1 VAAVLVEATKFY
13 YVYGWVS
20 TNEEYGVQQI
30 VDMELQ
36 EGERI
41 LGARLIPGVQLPGR
55 GSQQFALLV
64 LCTGR
69 RLLMHALGGTGA

>member
-1 VAAVLVEATKFY
+1 
-13 YVYGWVS
+13 
-20 TNEEYGVQQI
+20 
-30 VDMELQ
+30 MELQ